1 VSKRRE
7 IERRLHNLG
16 EIREIMNAMKN
27 LALMETYKLARLS
40 ATQRR
45 VAASIASAVT
55 EFLSFHSDLLGAGE
69 EACHACLLLGSERGF
84 CGDFNE
90 ALVRALHGRAW
101 RGSDPAL
108 IVVGGKLA
116 GRIDEDPRVV
126 ARLEGAATLE
136 QVDGV
141 LLTVMKTLD
150 RWRATQAP
158 GRALNLTVLH
168 HGADAPEVMVTR
180 LDPRGQQPPQP
191 PRRGHAPLLNLEP
204 RRFFGSLGG
213 HYLHAALHG
222 IFYESLMAEN
232 RRRAQ
237 HMDAAVRRIDERS
250 LPLVLE
256 RNSLR
261 QEEITEEIEVIMLS
275 IETLRA
281 AYPR

>member
-1 VSKRRE
+1 
-7 IERRLHNLG
+7 
-16 EIREIMNAMKN
+16 
-27 LALMETYKLARLS
+27 
-40 ATQRR
+40 
-45 VAASIASAVT
+45 
-55 EFLSFHSDLLGAGE
+55 
-69 EACHACLLLGSERGF
+69 
-84 CGDFNE
+84 
-90 ALVRALHGRAW
+90 
-101 RGSDPAL
+101 
-108 IVVGGKLA
+108 
-116 GRIDEDPRVV
+116 
-126 ARLEGAATLE
+126 
-136 QVDGV
+136 
-141 LLTVMKTLD
+141 
-150 RWRATQAP
+150 
-158 GRALNLTVLH
+158 
-168 HGADAPEVMVTR
+168 
-180 LDPRGQQPPQP
+180 
-191 PRRGHAPLLNLEP
+191 LLNLEP